1 LLGELA
7 GWTFHSHPR
16 LLDSTEI
23 EKATAA
29 ASTTL
34 AINSGMRVPV
44 SFASL
49 EFLLVGEL

>member
-23 EKATAA
+23 EKAAA